1 MISLGEAANIISHA
15 KQLDE
20 FLFIRRMGWDG
31 QIVPSLAVELQ
42 CQKVVVTLVLGIIEA
57 EFLGWDFF
65 QWVCVGF

>member
-1 MISLGEAANIISHA
+1 
-15 KQLDE
+15 
-20 FLFIRRMGWDG
+20 MGWDG